1 MGYDLVKSMMEGN
14 ESGRPANMMSFM
26 DAMKSGFKN
35 SFSLSGRASRSE
47 YWFWVLGGLIW
58 QFTMMIG
65 GIILGFMEV
74 PILPTL
80 MILSI
85 FLLVPGSITLVVRR
99 LHDLG
104 KSGWF
109 WFVALVPVVGG
120 LYLIYLFVQEGDMGE
135 NMYGS
140 VPTNML
146 EE

>member
-1 MGYDLVKSMMEGN
+1 
-14 ESGRPANMMSFM
+14 
-26 DAMKSGFKN
+26 
-35 SFSLSGRASRSE
+35 
-47 YWFWVLGGLIW
+47 
-58 QFTMMIG
+58 
-65 GIILGFMEV
+65 MEV

-140 VPTNML
+140 VPTNLL